1 MSLSITTENMETESW
16 YGSNMS
22 PIDRCG
28 SPESMYCTGNC
39 PFEEGGEPRADVVSV
54 FSKTLCK
61 KQFFFC
67 SFLFFFY
74 SKDFLVFVKGQSKI
88 MGGSSRL
95 INDTS
100 LDQSFEKRS
109 KSQSQR
115 SLNTHQVSFR
125 VFLPIPFFLT
135 KHSPFI

>member
-39 PFEEGGEPRADVVSV
+39 PFEEGGEPRPDVVSV

-67 SFLFFFY
+67 SFRFFFILKISLSS
-74 SKDFLVFVKGQSKI
+74 SKD
-88 MGGSSRL
+88 
-95 INDTS
+95 
-100 LDQSFEKRS
+100 
-109 KSQSQR
+109 SQR
-115 SLNTHQVSFR
+115 SWEDPQGSSMTQALIKVLKNDPNPSLKDLLTLIRLVFGFSYRFLSF
-125 VFLPIPFFLT
+125 
-135 KHSPFI
+135 